1 MVHFDKLPLYLTLTP
16 GQQHEMTKAPELLEH
31 SQGRAFLGDTAYD
44 SNALAHQIEQ
54 KGMQVVV
61 CPHPNRKHNL
71 RPVDAPLYRHRYLVE
86 RFFHD
91 LKRFRALASRYD
103 KTARNYLAFLHLGC
117 TWLWLD

>member
-1 MVHFDKLPLYLTLTP
+1 
-16 GQQHEMTKAPELLEH
+16 MTKAPELLEH
-31 SQGRAFLGDTAYD
+31 AQGLAFLGDTAYD
-44 SNALAHQIEQ
+44 SNDLAHQIEQ

-61 CPHPNRKHNL
+61 CPHPNRKKVL
-71 RPVDAPLYRHRYLVE
+71 RPVDAQLYRHRILVE

>member
-1 MVHFDKLPLYLTLTP
+1 
-16 GQQHEMTKAPELLEH
+16 MTKAPELLEH
-31 SQGRAFLGDTAYD
+31 AQGLAFLGDTAYD
-44 SNALAHQIEQ
+44 SSPFAHQIQ
-54 KGMQVVV
+54 RKGMKVVIP
-61 CPHPNRKHNL
+61 PHPNRNNDL
-71 RPVDAPLYRHRYLVE
+71 RPVDAQLYCHRYLVE